1 MDKNRIIKILIEHE
15 GIVESAYQDHLGYW
29 TIGVGRLIDARK
41 GGKLYPD
48 EINYLLNNDINRCI
62 EQLKTSLPYFNELT
76 NNQQMGLVNMCFQLG
91 INGLLK
97 FTQLL
102 SAIHTNNKIK
112 IREEAMDSKWYKQT
126 PKRAEDVI
134 ALLLS

>member
-1 MDKNRIIKILIEHE
+1 MDKNRITKILIEHE

-48 EINYLLNNDINRCI
+48 EINYLLSNDIDRCVK
-62 EQLKTSLPYFNELT
+62 QLEFNLSYFQDLT
-76 NNQQMGLVNMCFQLG
+76 PNQQIGLVNMCFQLG

-102 SAIHTNNKIK
+102 YAIHTQNKVK